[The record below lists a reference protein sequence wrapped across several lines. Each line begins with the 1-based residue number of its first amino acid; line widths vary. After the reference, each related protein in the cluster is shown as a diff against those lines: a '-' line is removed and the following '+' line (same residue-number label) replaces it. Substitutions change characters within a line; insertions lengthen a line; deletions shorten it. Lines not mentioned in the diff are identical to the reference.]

1 MFVLSQKRLPLQRV
15 SAVSCWLSI
24 VLLLSVPAWA
34 QQSVAP
40 APAAPQPEPPKD
52 ALGRTTPRSAV
63 LGFFSAGRK
72 GEDELAVQYLNTK
85 VTGEK
90 AVQLAHQLF
99 TILDRRLPPKL
110 NELSNKPE
118 GSLANP
124 LKPDQELVGT
134 IASGSGNVDIFLER
148 VNRGDSGHIWLFS
161 NKTLSAIPDLYDE
174 SNFALEGT
182 QFVIPEFLL
191 QTRWLGIPLFQYLAV
206 FVLLPLSYFL
216 TGLVSSAI
224 TAFVGGVRR
233 RVYKRP
239 DLANPDFLPPPIR
252 LLFLAYLIR
261 WTISMV
267 SLPLFARQFW
277 SGAVTAM
284 IIAAVVW
291 LVILV
296 TGYGEERI
304 NRRLLRQKLSGASSM
319 LRLSRRVA
327 DVLVVFVGVL
337 VTLYYFGVDLT
348 AALAGLG
355 VGGIAL
361 ALAAQKTLENV
372 IAGASLIFDRTLN
385 AGDTVKVGD
394 SVGTIED
401 IGLRSTRIRTPGRTL
416 VSVPNGQVA
425 SMTLEN
431 LSSRDKFWFHHIL
444 SLSYG
449 TTSPQIHSVLTGIRG
464 LLAESR
470 QLEPTSLR
478 VNFLRVGPGTLD
490 VEVFAY
496 VLAADWPQFL
506 RTQEELLLRIIE
518 FIESIEVHI
527 APPPNAMIAVASTS
541 NDARLEPLKPATGW
555 KSGGDVTP
563 AKSA

>member
-1 MFVLSQKRLPLQRV
+1 
-15 SAVSCWLSI
+15 
-24 VLLLSVPAWA
+24 
-34 QQSVAP
+34 
-40 APAAPQPEPPKD
+40 
-52 ALGRTTPRSAV
+52 
-63 LGFFSAGRK
+63 
-72 GEDELAVQYLNTK
+72 
-85 VTGEK
+85 
-90 AVQLAHQLF
+90 
-99 TILDRRLPPKL
+99 
-110 NELSNKPE
+110 
-118 GSLANP
+118 
-124 LKPDQELVGT
+124 
-134 IASGSGNVDIFLER
+134 
-148 VNRGDSGHIWLFS
+148 
-161 NKTLSAIPDLYDE
+161 
-174 SNFALEGT
+174 
-182 QFVIPEFLL
+182 
-191 QTRWLGIPLFQYLAV
+191 
-206 FVLLPLSYFL
+206 
-216 TGLVSSAI
+216 
-224 TAFVGGVRR
+224 
-233 RVYKRP
+233 
-239 DLANPDFLPPPIR
+239 
-252 LLFLAYLIR
+252 
-261 WTISMV
+261 
-267 SLPLFARQFW
+267 
-277 SGAVTAM
+277 
-284 IIAAVVW
+284 
-291 LVILV
+291 
-296 TGYGEERI
+296 
-304 NRRLLRQKLSGASSM
+304 
-319 LRLSRRVA
+319 
-327 DVLVVFVGVL
+327 